1 MEGQRIDKWLW
12 CARLARTGTLA
23 NALVTHG
30 NDLAEILVE
39 PILQY
44 GRVIVS
50 NVVEGGL
57 GEALLPDRD
66 GEPRRDRNGNA
77 GGGSGHDREE
87 TPSHLP
93 LWPDFG
99 EVRHANRRTSKPH
112 RRRLTGAGV
121 LPRRSVK
128 RSAVALIFE
137 VLPQC

>member
-1 MEGQRIDKWLW
+1 ME
-12 CARLARTGTLA
+12 
-23 NALVTHG
+23 
-30 NDLAEILVE
+30 EILVE

-93 LWPDFG
+93 LWPGFG
-99 EVRHANRRTSKPH
+99 EVRHANR
-112 RRRLTGAGV
+112 
-121 LPRRSVK
+121 
-128 RSAVALIFE
+128 
-137 VLPQC
+137 

>member
-12 CARLARTGTLA
+12 CARLVRMRTLA
-23 NALVTHG
+23 NALVTAGKIGVNGKRAPKPSRLVHAGDRVGRIVEGAHG

-50 NVVEGGL
+50 NVVERGL

-77 GGGSGHDREE
+77 GGGSGPDREE
-87 TPSHLP
+87 APSHLP
-93 LWPDFG
+93 LWPNFG
-99 EVRHANRRTSKPH
+99 EVRHANR
-112 RRRLTGAGV
+112 
-121 LPRRSVK
+121 
-128 RSAVALIFE
+128 
-137 VLPQC
+137 